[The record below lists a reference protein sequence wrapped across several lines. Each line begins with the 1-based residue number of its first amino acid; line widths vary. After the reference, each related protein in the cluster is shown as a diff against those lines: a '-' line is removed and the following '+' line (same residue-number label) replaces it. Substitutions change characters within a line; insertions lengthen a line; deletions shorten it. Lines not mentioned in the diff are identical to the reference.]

1 MQRQQS
7 LGRGAATVPAGQGRQ
22 VTAAHCGGK
31 AYALGADAWVLRI
44 AAVQTSPAKIS
55 RFMKNSFKS
64 FEPWGFAPGEQPRR
78 LSAMAESGG
87 G

>member
-7 LGRGAATVPAGQGRQ
+7 LGRGAATVPSGQGRQ

-31 AYALGADAWVLRI
+31 AYALGADACVEMR
-44 AAVQTSPAKIS
+44 AAAQTSPAKMS

-64 FEPWGFAPGEQPRR
+64 FEPWGFRPG
-78 LSAMAESGG
+78 
-87 G
+87 